1 MEEVSSMPTFLQTKN
16 NSVVL
21 SKLERNDWIKK

>member
-1 MEEVSSMPTFLQTKN
+1 MGEESSVPNFLQVEN

>member
-1 MEEVSSMPTFLQTKN
+1 MEEVSGMPTFLQTKN